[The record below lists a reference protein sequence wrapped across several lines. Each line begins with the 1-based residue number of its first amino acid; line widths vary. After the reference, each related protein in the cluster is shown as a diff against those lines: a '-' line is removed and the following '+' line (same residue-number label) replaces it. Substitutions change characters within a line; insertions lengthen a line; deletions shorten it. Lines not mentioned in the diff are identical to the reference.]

1 MISFAISFCT
11 IEAVFV
17 KEDRVVLLFDREVE
31 TYCNNPSWIMVNGE
45 PVSGTSQII
54 QFNGNNL
61 GYKFTFIELP
71 NGLKDPQNAVVKYV
85 APPMEEE
92 KAWNYSA
99 SNERI

>member
-1 MISFAISFCT
+1 
-11 IEAVFV
+11 
-17 KEDRVVLLFDREVE
+17 
-31 TYCNNPSWIMVNGE
+31 MVNGE

-92 KAWNYSA
+92 KAWNYSD
-99 SNERI
+99 SNERIQSFEFTGSFVNEWTPTQIKLIEDTIVAANAQRTHQ